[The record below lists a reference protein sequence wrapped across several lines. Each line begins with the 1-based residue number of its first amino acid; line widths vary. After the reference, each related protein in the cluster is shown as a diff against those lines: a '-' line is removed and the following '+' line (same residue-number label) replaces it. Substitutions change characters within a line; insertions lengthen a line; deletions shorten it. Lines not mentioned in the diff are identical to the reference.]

1 MILTITGTNDLHRAL
16 EGWAAPA
23 SCEELVIDCPEARSF
38 TNCFLNSPINCRVR
52 ITPTTE
58 QEVAYNGLFA
68 GCKQLT
74 WQPVMDTSRCINM
87 AAMFKDCESMRFSH
101 HWLKTSNVRDMR
113 QMFMGCAAWSG
124 DGPQKFDFS
133 SLGSEDAMRNF
144 ATGTKVRT
152 VYYDQ
157 WLENLYGQAK
167 AGTLKTPMHAVAF
180 GAAQYSPVMAEK
192 RQFLIKY
199 GWEIID
205 GGEVPSSLSQLEV
218 SFSEAVDS
226 RLKDGQFPGTIDLSP
241 VCRTMHGGIAITP
254 RHTLHVRHYM
264 PHVNQPIKFWNGE
277 KALVQ
282 AIEHGRWD
290 IAIATLDRDCNV
302 TPALVMPRNWQE
314 LMPNSAGP
322 PTKYPAG
329 TRPPLLVFNR
339 DNQIGIWDLLYI
351 STSKTQAQPRAQP
364 QDPAEPDRA
373 AHHMSMVVGDS
384 GSPVC
389 FVHRD
394 RLVAA
399 WSVVNSDGSGVW
411 LAGDRVRDW
420 ADAVVARTG
429 HKLTELQL

>member
-1 MILTITGTNDLHRAL
+1 MILTITGTNDLHLAL
-16 EGWAAPA
+16 EGWAPPA
-23 SCEELVIDCPEARSF
+23 SCEELVIDCPQAKRF

-68 GCKQLT
+68 GCKQLDL
-74 WQPVMDTSRCINM
+74 QPVMDTSRCINM
-87 AAMFKDCESMRFSH
+87 AAMWKGCESMRFSH

-113 QMFMGCAAWSG
+113 QMFMGCVNWSG
-124 DGPQKFDFS
+124 NGPQKFDFS
-133 SLGSEDAMRNF
+133 SLSSGDAMRNF
-144 ATGTKVRT
+144 ATGTKAQT

-180 GAAQYSPVMAEK
+180 GAAQCSPVMAEK

-199 GWEIID
+199 GWEILD
-205 GGEVPSSLSQLEV
+205 GGAVPSSLIPLEV
-218 SFSEAVDS
+218 AFSEAVDS

-241 VCRTMHGGIAITP
+241 VCRTMRNGIAITP

-264 PHVNQPIKFWNGE
+264 PPVGQPIKFWNGE
-277 KALVQ
+277 EARVQ
-282 AIEHGRWD
+282 AVERCDRNWD

-302 TPALVMPRNWQE
+302 KPALVMPRNWQE
-314 LMPNSAGP
+314 LMPHAAGP
-322 PTKYPAG
+322 PIKYPAG
-329 TRPPLLVFNR
+329 TRPAVLWFGKDNKVVISDFAFCRTTQPLANMIR
-339 DNQIGIWDLLYI
+339 PDD
-351 STSKTQAQPRAQP
+351 A
-364 QDPAEPDRA
+364 DRA
-373 AHHMSMVVGDS
+373 AHHRLIQSGDS

-399 WSVVNSDGSGVW
+399 WAVANSDGSGVW
-411 LAGDRVRDW
+411 LAGVRDW